1 MKAKRKQGK
10 IRFYGMATWECFRAS
25 PDNPMFLSLEDVVK
39 IAQDDGW

>member
-1 MKAKRKQGK
+1 MKAKEKKVKLDSMGWLL
-10 IRFYGMATWECFRAS
+10 GNVFRAS